1 MCSLGGLHRRR
12 NLGVRGREQA
22 GDLVGQRLVGG
33 EPGELALPEVEIAPG
48 QPVEIGARI
57 GAGIVAT
64 TDGRFVVFRGHG
76 CTIAHCLGS
85 IVTGTR
91 LLQALSP
98 SCRTAVSA
106 LMWPPRSERTFTVRE
121 PEERSVMAEQAVLEG
136 GPKPAPVVIKKYANR
151 RLYNTATSAYVT
163 LEHLSQMVK
172 DKTDFVVYDA
182 KTGDEITRSV
192 LTQIIFEEESK
203 GGQTLLPIPFLRQLI
218 SFYGDSLQSVV
229 PQYLEMSMSQFA
241 RNQEQMRSYLQN
253 AFGFNP
259 FQQFETMGKQNMA
272 MFEQAMRMFNPFR
285 AGQPGSKQP
294 ASGQQVPDQ
303 PGPSQPG
310 ANGSEAARADT
321 PAASGAAPKEEVV
334 IDDLK
339 RKLDELQNQ
348 LALLSKKP

>member
-1 MCSLGGLHRRR
+1 
-12 NLGVRGREQA
+12 
-22 GDLVGQRLVGG
+22 
-33 EPGELALPEVEIAPG
+33 
-48 QPVEIGARI
+48 
-57 GAGIVAT
+57 
-64 TDGRFVVFRGHG
+64 
-76 CTIAHCLGS
+76 
-85 IVTGTR
+85 
-91 LLQALSP
+91 
-98 SCRTAVSA
+98 
-106 LMWPPRSERTFTVRE
+106 
-121 PEERSVMAEQAVLEG
+121 MAEQAVPEG

-218 SFYGDSLQSVV
+218 SFYGDSLQGVV

-241 RNQEQMRSYLQN
+241 RNQEQMRSYMQN

-272 MFEQAMRMFNPFR
+272 MFENAMRMFNPFR
-285 AGQPGSKQP
+285 PGQPGQ
-294 ASGQQVPDQ
+294 AGSGQPGQVPPMPNGQDA
-303 PGPSQPG
+303 PKPEAPS
-310 ANGSEAARADT
+310 AAA
-321 PAASGAAPKEEVV
+321 AAPKEEVV

-339 RKLDELQNQ
+339 RKLDELQSQ
-348 LALLSKKP
+348 LALLSKKS

>member
-1 MCSLGGLHRRR
+1 
-12 NLGVRGREQA
+12 
-22 GDLVGQRLVGG
+22 
-33 EPGELALPEVEIAPG
+33 
-48 QPVEIGARI
+48 
-57 GAGIVAT
+57 
-64 TDGRFVVFRGHG
+64 
-76 CTIAHCLGS
+76 
-85 IVTGTR
+85 
-91 LLQALSP
+91 
-98 SCRTAVSA
+98 
-106 LMWPPRSERTFTVRE
+106 
-121 PEERSVMAEQAVLEG
+121 MADQAVPEG

-218 SFYGDSLQSVV
+218 SFYGDSLQGVV

-272 MFEQAMRMFNPFR
+272 MFEKAMRMFNPFV
-285 AGQPGSKQP
+285 AGQAGSGQPGQP
-294 ASGQQVPDQ
+294 NQ
-303 PGPSQPG
+303 PGQTPPMTNGQDVPKPETPG
-310 ANGSEAARADT
+310 AN
-321 PAASGAAPKEEVV
+321 AAPQGEVV

-339 RKLDELQNQ
+339 RKLDELQSQ
-348 LALLSKKP
+348 LALLSNKKP